1 MKKIL
6 PTYAVLLL
14 LLSCSRRND
23 IVFSAADDLHLLILY
38 REHNDFEM
46 LYNGLN
52 TVEGKYTLRNDTI
65 RLTYGPG
72 AYVDT
77 EAGRKSMNDVLT
89 RVIAIDWKRRSIRSV
104 DTERLLFC
112 GGIGENTLE

>member
-1 MKKIL
+1 MKNL
-6 PTYAVLLL
+6 ATHAVLFL
-14 LLSCSRRND
+14 LLSCSRRSD
-23 IVFSAADDLHLLILY
+23 VVFSAADDLHLLILY

-65 RLTYGPG
+65 RLTYEPG

-77 EAGRKSMNDVLT
+77 ERKPMNDVLT

-104 DTERLLFC
+104 ETERPLFC
-112 GGIGENTLE
+112 GGFGENTVE